1 MQWCNIMSKTIQQ
14 IIRMDKDTTAD
25 NMSSGT
31 TIDAKDMEEE
41 VDSLGIVTHDRVDLP
56 SASHVTKKVTS
67 MQTVHTRTG
76 LISNSV
82 PTVE

>member
-1 MQWCNIMSKTIQQ
+1 M
-14 IIRMDKDTTAD
+14 IRTDKDTTID
-25 NMSSGT
+25 NMTFGT
-31 TIDAKDMEEE
+31 TIDAKAMEEE
-41 VDSLGIVTHDRVDLP
+41 VDSLGIMTYAHANQP

>member
-1 MQWCNIMSKTIQQ
+1 MQWHNITSKTIQQ
-14 IIRMDKDTTAD
+14 MIRTDKDTMAYD
-25 NMSSGT
+25 MSIST

-41 VDSLGIVTHDRVDLP
+41 VDSLGIATHDRVDLP
-56 SASHVTKKVTS
+56 SASHVTKKVTV

-82 PTVE
+82 PTAG